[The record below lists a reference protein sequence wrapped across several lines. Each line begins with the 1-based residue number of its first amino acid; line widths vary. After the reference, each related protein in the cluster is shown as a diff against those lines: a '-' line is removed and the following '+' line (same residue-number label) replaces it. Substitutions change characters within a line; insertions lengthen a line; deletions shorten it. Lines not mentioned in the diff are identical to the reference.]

1 MTAKHLID
9 YGLIRQK
16 RILHERA
23 VAHIKA
29 ETGTNLSLE
38 IDNATLTIMWR
49 ATQVTT
55 TKKGRFTIN
64 LYNN

>member
-38 IDNATLTIMWR
+38 IDNATLTLMWR
-49 ATQVTT
+49 CTQVAHV
-55 TKKGRFTIN
+55 KGSKLSFNI
-64 LYNN
+64 YNN